1 MSKLLEEIK
10 HGMDATIPEIED
22 LSHMTHPKIDYML
35 LVLRNA
41 FVLAAAILFILSFF
55 LHGAYNALKAAGY
68 FCGATAYLFECLAA
82 TDCFKT
88 KVEHH
93 EMFMV
98 YCFGPLYLIMGLNY
112 ILWH

>member
-68 FCGATAYLFECLAA
+68 FCA